1 MLRSRKGFT
10 IIELLV
16 VIAVI
21 AILVGIAI
29 PRFRGMQDEA
39 NQSKAKAELRVLQ
52 TALESYYMN
61 QTPNAYP
68 ATSTTVCA
76 STLNSASPL
85 IVGEVLYDPFRS
97 SAEYRYYRSSNGD
110 YYVVFSYGPDGAVDI
125 TGISDAGV
133 LAGSNDDDIYASNG
147 TGF

>member
-1 MLRSRKGFT
+1 MLRREKGFT

-16 VIAVI
+16 VITVI

-29 PRFRGMQDEA
+29 PRFKGMQDEA

-52 TALESYYMN
+52 TAIESYYMN

-68 ATSTTVCA
+68 STTTTLCA
-76 STLNSASPL
+76 SYLNSASPL
-85 IVGEVLYDPFRS
+85 FVGEVLYDPFRS
-97 SAEYRYYRSSNGD
+97 SAEYRYYLSSNGD
-110 YYVVFSYGPDGAVDI
+110 YYVVFSYGPDGAADI
-125 TGISDAGV
+125 TGINTSGV
-133 LAGSNDDDIYASNG
+133 LQGTNDDDIYATNG

>member
-1 MLRSRKGFT
+1 MYKKGFT
-10 IIELLV
+10 LIELLV
-16 VIAVI
+16 VISVI

-29 PRFRGMQDEA
+29 PRFKGMQDEA
-39 NQSKAKAELRVLQ
+39 NESKAKAELRVLQ

-85 IVGEVLYDPFRS
+85 VIGEPLYDPFRS
-97 SAEYRYYRSSNGD
+97 SAEYNYIRSSNGT
-110 YYVVFSYGPDGAVDI
+110 YYVAFSYGPDGAADI
-125 TGISDAGV
+125 TGIGTTGV
-133 LAGSNDDDIYASNG
+133 LTGTSDDDVYVSNG

>member
-1 MLRSRKGFT
+1 MLKHGKGFT

-29 PRFRGMQDEA
+29 PRFKGMQDEA
-39 NQSKAKAELRVLQ
+39 NQSKTKAELRVLQ
-52 TALESYYMN
+52 TAIESYYMN

-68 ATSTTVCA
+68 ATSTTICA
-76 STLNSASPL
+76 TTLNSASPL
-85 IVGEVLYDPFRS
+85 IIGEVLFDPFRS
-97 SAEYRYYRSSNGD
+97 SAEYRYVLDTNGN
-110 YYVVFSYGPDGAVDI
+110 YYVVFSYGFDGTADI
-125 TGISDAGV
+125 TGINTSGALQGV
-133 LAGSNDDDIYASNG
+133 NDDDVYVTNG